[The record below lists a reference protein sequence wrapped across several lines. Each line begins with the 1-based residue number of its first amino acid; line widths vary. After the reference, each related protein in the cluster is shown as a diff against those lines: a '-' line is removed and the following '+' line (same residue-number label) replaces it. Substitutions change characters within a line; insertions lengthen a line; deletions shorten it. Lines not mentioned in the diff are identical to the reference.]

1 MDRGGGIGDGKS
13 QRMRVRRRVN
23 VPTGTNNQQDGTRD
37 TTPRHRDG
45 DAGTINTRP
54 RTWRETVE
62 AVMEAI
68 ADVGFCDVRLERG
81 EKCGAWSIFEGN
93 QRGGAWQDPWAG
105 ATSFFRHDSADSER
119 GQLGAKKGVKKS
131 TRVVF
136 DTKTKAT
143 AGYSQTTART
153 RASSHHHSTF
163 SDSHGVEFLAHI
175 ANLSPLLSPT
185 PNSFSAPPSRR
196 LFLAFPKPRGLPKCS
211 HSIPLP
217 RPKL

>member
-1 MDRGGGIGDGKS
+1 
-13 QRMRVRRRVN
+13 MRVRRRVN
-23 VPTGTNNQQDGTRD
+23 VPTGTNNQQAGTRD

-54 RTWRETVE
+54 RTWRETAE

-81 EKCGAWSIFEGN
+81 EKCSARSIFEGN

-143 AGYSQTTART
+143 AGLQSNDRPYT
-153 RASSHHHSTF
+153 RLLTPPLHFLGLPRRGVSRAHRQSLST
-163 SDSHGVEFLAHI
+163 SLAHTKFFLGSSI
-175 ANLSPLLSPT
+175 SP
-185 PNSFSAPPSRR
+185 SFSRLPETSRSSQMLALYPPS
-196 LFLAFPKPRGLPKCS
+196 S
-211 HSIPLP
+211 S
-217 RPKL
+217 

>member
-1 MDRGGGIGDGKS
+1 MWVSVTSVWSAVRSAVRGRPSKATNAEVRGKIRG
-13 QRMRVRRRVN
+13 Q
-23 VPTGTNNQQDGTRD
+23 VP
-37 TTPRHRDG
+37 
-45 DAGTINTRP
+45 RP
-54 RTWRETVE
+54 
-62 AVMEAI
+62 
-68 ADVGFCDVRLERG
+68 
-81 EKCGAWSIFEGN
+81 
-93 QRGGAWQDPWAG
+93 
-105 ATSFFRHDSADSER
+105 SFVDSADSER

-217 RPKL
+217 RPKR